1 MHLNA
6 LLKPLHPNI
15 SIDILLVVLS
25 TFPKVLIRRI
35 VKQSRASLVGD
46 HYSNSCHLNV
56 LFRGDIVRR
65 HEVLVTLWGQRFNRC
80 LFIQLFDLLIPVV
93 DHGF

>member
-1 MHLNA
+1 MREFGIILSEQQGLGLHQSQLCKPSKSKQRVTVLTVMHLNA

-15 SIDILLVVLS
+15 GTDILLVVLS

-56 LFRGDIVRR
+56 
-65 HEVLVTLWGQRFNRC
+65 
-80 LFIQLFDLLIPVV
+80 
-93 DHGF
+93 